1 MMTRVPV
8 RFSSG
13 TAEALKWLALAAMTV
28 DHVNTFLTG
37 RAHPA
42 LFAVGRVAFPIFAL
56 VLACNLTRPGI
67 DHARLL
73 RRLVF
78 FGLLAAGPF
87 VVMTG
92 HWLPLN
98 VMFTFAVAM
107 AVIALWQR
115 GQDVAAVV
123 VFLAGSLFV
132 DYQWT
137 GVALIVAGWS
147 YFRTGRAT
155 AAAATLAALVG
166 LAWPNGS
173 FWALAA
179 LPVIAAV
186 EMTAPCVPR
195 LRWAFYAYYPA
206 HLALLALLA

>member
-1 MMTRVPV
+1 MTRVAV
-8 RFSSG
+8 RFSNG

-42 LFAVGRVAFPIFAL
+42 LFAIGRVAFPIFAL

-67 DHARLL
+67 DHARTI
-73 RRLVF
+73 RRLLF

-87 VVMTG
+87 YVMTG
-92 HWLPLN
+92 HWLPAN
-98 VMFTFAVAM
+98 VMFTFAVAVG
-107 AVIALWQR
+107 VIALWQR
-115 GQDVAAVV
+115 GRDVAAVV
-123 VFLAGSLFV
+123 LFLVGGLFV

-137 GVALIVAGWS
+137 GVALIVAGWA
-147 YFRTGRAT
+147 YFRTGTRT
-155 AAAATLAALVG
+155 AAAATLVALVG
-166 LAWPNGS
+166 LAWPNGT

-186 EMTAPCVPR
+186 EMVSPHVPR

-206 HLALLALLA
+206 HLVLLALVA